1 MRTAT
6 LCSTYGKV
14 EFDIDSG
21 FVTAA
26 ELDREFT
33 GRPYKI
39 DVDEWRLRYPGEDM
53 GGEHDILDFGYW
65 YRRRPK
71 AEDGRRHQVAV
82 YEPPCEDWRK
92 EREEMIA
99 QDKEES

>member
-1 MRTAT
+1 MKTAA
-6 LCSTYGKV
+6 LCSIHGKI
-14 EFDIDSG
+14 EFDVDSG
-21 FVTAA
+21 FVTAT
-26 ELDREFT
+26 ELDSAFT

-53 GGEHDILDFGYW
+53 EGEHNILDFGYW
-65 YRRRPK
+65 YYRTAKNEQGKRRK
-71 AEDGRRHQVAV
+71 DVA

-99 QDKEES
+99 QDKEEL